1 MDYIEVMLVLELQNK
16 GYKVVGFLFIFF
28 FFFLLTS
35 QLCIFNKDSLVLE
48 ILHKVREL

>member
-28 FFFLLTS
+28 FFFFANITVMYLY
-35 QLCIFNKDSLVLE
+35 
-48 ILHKVREL
+48 

>member
-28 FFFLLTS
+28 FFFANITVMYLY
-35 QLCIFNKDSLVLE
+35 
-48 ILHKVREL
+48 